1 MIYIDLNLAK
11 VIHEK
16 WKESVMKQQRQEEV
30 SCGKLMQGKSH
41 GFTSDVLILML
52 KLGVCVYEFQLI
64 LNILPQNMLPK
75 NFDL

>member
-1 MIYIDLNLAK
+1 
-11 VIHEK
+11 
-16 WKESVMKQQRQEEV
+16 
-30 SCGKLMQGKSH
+30 MQGKSH